1 MKLSNQ
7 NRAFIA
13 PASVTSFD
21 KNQICL
27 PKKETFNQDQR
38 NNCAIVCR
46 LSVYFV
52 RITLAIFAVFNSKFN
67 KVYDYL
73 ILNYARL
80 SHLIITQ
87 SFTSSSLSANMYICL
102 ILEKGTLQQKRL
114 CKKWMP
120 FLWSPN

>member
-87 SFTSSSLSANMYICL
+87 SFTSSSLSANMYI
-102 ILEKGTLQQKRL
+102 
-114 CKKWMP
+114 
-120 FLWSPN
+120 